1 MKYKGSAQR
10 PLLTLDKKSAVVYRK
25 QEEVSIPEKYQIIAA
40 EAFKGNPKMKSLEIG
55 PGMKKIGMRAFQGC
69 IKLTKVRESSVG
81 RMLFRLPAPV
91 GNADFLQSVGDPALR
106 I

>member
-10 PLLTLDKKSAVVYRK
+10 PLLTLDKKSAVIYRK

-69 IKLTKVRESSVG
+69 IKLTKCG
-81 RMLFRLPAPV
+81 WLTA
-91 GNADFLQSVGDPALR
+91 
-106 I
+106 

>member
-69 IKLTKVRESSVG
+69 IKLTKVRMAHSVNHLSEGYESG
-81 RMLFRLPAPV
+81 RSRAGSPL
-91 GNADFLQSVGDPALR
+91 
-106 I
+106 

>member
-40 EAFKGNPKMKSLEIG
+40 EAFKGNPKMKSLGDRTRHEENRNAGIS
-55 PGMKKIGMRAFQGC
+55 GMYKTDESADGSQ
-69 IKLTKVRESSVG
+69 RESSVG
-81 RMLFRLPAPV
+81 RMLFRLPALV
-91 GNADFLQSVGDPALR
+91 GNADFL
-106 I
+106 

>member
-25 QEEVSIPEKYQIIAA
+25 QEEVSIPEKYQMIAA

-55 PGMKKIGMRAFQGC
+55 PGMKKIGMR
-69 IKLTKVRESSVG
+69 